1 MSNDKVATPD
11 EIDEE
16 IVTTYKPPPEKSIE
30 AIIAADQD
38 DESLRK
44 YKEALLGQAQ
54 QGQVIVGEL
63 FFFFLYSGELTFLLA
78 HFINLWYIW

>member
-63 FFFFLYSGELTFLLA
+63 FSFFLYLNSGELSLRE
-78 HFINLWYIW
+78 IR